1 MDGAWSLLK
10 RIIHMY
16 LGAAISG
23 FSAAYRPAGLVE
35 KYVGGDSFQYV
46 V

>member
-1 MDGAWSLLK
+1 MVFIQTNHPYVL
-10 RIIHMY
+10 

-23 FSAAYRPAGLVE
+23 FSAAYLPAGLVE